1 MSFASIIH
9 QHTVISVDIGG
20 TKIAAGLMCVD
31 LDEQGRPRDMPALI
45 RRYVIPTKARLGGTS
60 VLQRVVQAIR
70 QCLDDGE
77 IPFPLLGIGVASA
90 GVIDGNGSVVSA
102 TSLIPGW
109 AGIQLQ
115 AELSATFN
123 VPAIVI
129 GDVQA
134 HALGEAH
141 WGCGRQYQS
150 LLVAAIGT
158 GIGGA
163 IIIDG
168 KLVRGVHGACGHIG
182 HLPHPDAIGISC
194 SCGCKGHVESIAS
207 GTGIAD
213 NYRRALQQNGHNTL
227 PTDINART
235 IAELA
240 SQGSTEAVTSITL
253 AGTSLGDVLGGL
265 IKALD
270 PDAVILS
277 GSVVHS
283 GELWMKSVKQGIQ
296 RQTLGILSRTPVLTG
311 TLGGRAPLIGATSAL
326 CADLRSNKEQKYEY

>member
-109 AGIQLQ
+109 SGIQLQ

-141 WGCGRQYQS
+141 WGCGR
-150 LLVAAIGT
+150 
-158 GIGGA
+158 
-163 IIIDG
+163 
-168 KLVRGVHGACGHIG
+168 
-182 HLPHPDAIGISC
+182 
-194 SCGCKGHVESIAS
+194 
-207 GTGIAD
+207 
-213 NYRRALQQNGHNTL
+213 
-227 PTDINART
+227 
-235 IAELA
+235 
-240 SQGSTEAVTSITL
+240 
-253 AGTSLGDVLGGL
+253 
-265 IKALD
+265 
-270 PDAVILS
+270 
-277 GSVVHS
+277 
-283 GELWMKSVKQGIQ
+283 
-296 RQTLGILSRTPVLTG
+296 
-311 TLGGRAPLIGATSAL
+311 
-326 CADLRSNKEQKYEY
+326 